1 MTSRERRELRGYVG
15 SGVVFLFVILL
26 LIFLSYV
33 EIPETNNDTFKL
45 ITGALVATIG
55 AAIYVFIGKDPNEV
69 IELQRKNDAL
79 ESKVDQLVVAK
90 DKLEELLIK
99 VQDDVIDRLL
109 LNKTLDYDDCKS
121 GKCGCKNECSD
132 GS

>member
-1 MTSRERRELRGYVG
+1 MNSRERRELRGYIG

-26 LIFLSYV
+26 LVFLSYV
-33 EIPETNNDTFKL
+33 EIPETNNYTFKL

-69 IELQRKNDAL
+69 IELQRKNDSL
-79 ESKVDQLVVAK
+79 ESKVEQLVVAK

-99 VQDDVIDRLL
+99 IQDDVIDRLL
-109 LNKTLDYDDCKS
+109 INKTLEYDDKNKS
-121 GKCGCKNECSD
+121 
-132 GS
+132 

>member
-1 MTSRERRELRGYVG
+1 MNARERRELRGYIG

-33 EIPETNNDTFKL
+33 EIPQTNNDTFKL

-79 ESKVDQLVVAK
+79 ESRLEQLVMAK

-99 VQDDVIDRLL
+99 VQDDTIDRLF
-109 LNKTLDYDDCKS
+109 LNKTMDFDTCK
-121 GKCGCKNECSD
+121 KCNCKK
-132 GS
+132 

>member
-1 MTSRERRELRGYVG
+1 MNSRERRELRGYVG
-15 SGVVFLFVILL
+15 SGIVFLFVILL
-26 LIFLSYV
+26 LVFLSYV

-55 AAIYVFIGKDPNEV
+55 AAIYVFIGKDPNEL
-69 IELQRKNDAL
+69 IELQRKNDSL
-79 ESKVDQLVVAK
+79 ESKVEQLVVAK

-109 LNKTLDYDDCKS
+109 INKAIEKDEKS
-121 GKCGCKNECSD
+121 
-132 GS
+132 

>member
-1 MTSRERRELRGYVG
+1 MNSRERRELRGYVG

-26 LIFLSYV
+26 LVFLSYV

-79 ESKVDQLVVAK
+79 ESKVEQLVVAK

-99 VQDDVIDRLL
+99 IQDDVIDRLL
-109 LNKTLDYDDCKS
+109 INKTLEYDDKNKS
-121 GKCGCKNECSD
+121 
-132 GS
+132 

>member
-1 MTSRERRELRGYVG
+1 MNMNSKERRELRGYIG
-15 SGVVFLFVILL
+15 SGVVFLFVVLL

-33 EIPETNNDTFKL
+33 EIPQTNNDTFKL

-55 AAIYVFIGKDPNEV
+55 AAIYVFIGKDPAET

-79 ESKVDQLVVAK
+79 ETKVEQLVNAK

-99 VQDDVIDRLL
+99 IQDDVIERLL
-109 LNKTLDYDDCKS
+109 HNKEID
-121 GKCGCKNECSD
+121 GKP
-132 GS
+132 

>member
-1 MTSRERRELRGYVG
+1 MTSREKRELRGYVG

-99 VQDDVIDRLL
+99 VQDDVIDRIL
-109 LNKTLDYDDCKS
+109 LNNTLNYDDCKS
-121 GKCGCKNECSD
+121 GKCKCKNKCSNE
-132 GS
+132 S

>member
-1 MTSRERRELRGYVG
+1 MNARERRELRGYLG

-69 IELQRKNDAL
+69 IELQRKNDSL
-79 ESKVDQLVVAK
+79 ESKVEQLVMAK

-99 VQDDVIDRLL
+99 VQDDVLDRLL
-109 LNKTLDYDDCKS
+109 LNKTLQYDDCKS
-121 GKCGCKNECSD
+121 GKCGCKNKCKNDS
-132 GS
+132 

>member
-1 MTSRERRELRGYVG
+1 MNSRERRELRGYVG

-26 LIFLSYV
+26 LVFLSYV

-69 IELQRKNDAL
+69 IELQRKNDSL
-79 ESKVDQLVVAK
+79 ESKVEQLVMAK
-90 DKLEELLIK
+90 DKLEEMLIK
-99 VQDDVIDRLL
+99 VQDDTIDRIL
-109 LNKTLDYDDCKS
+109 LNKTLQYDDCKS
-121 GKCGCKNECSD
+121 GKCKCKNQCKNES
-132 GS
+132 